1 MATVINDA
9 NYNELLASGK
19 PVVIDFW
26 APWCGPCRSIAPIIE
41 DVAAAYEGKAVIG
54 KYDVDEGDELGVE
67 YGIRNIPTILFFDK
81 EGKMVD
87 KHVGTITRDALAAK
101 LTRCCKF
108 FKTELMRSR
117 SLKQACFYFF
127 AVGESPRDQSMW

>member
-9 NYNELLASGK
+9 NYKSLLESGK

-41 DVAAAYEGKAVIG
+41 DLATAYEGRAIIG

-67 YGIRNIPTILFFDK
+67 YGIRNIPTLLFFDK
-81 EGKMVD
+81 EGNMVD

-101 LTRCCKF
+101 IDAL
-108 FKTELMRSR
+108 L
-117 SLKQACFYFF
+117 
-127 AVGESPRDQSMW
+127 

>member
-1 MATVINDA
+1 MAREINDA
-9 NYNELLASGK
+9 NYKELLESGK

-41 DVAAAYEGKAVIG
+41 ELATAYEGRAIIG
-54 KYDVDEGDELGVE
+54 KYNVDDDSDLGIE
-67 YGIRNIPTILFFDK
+67 YGIRNIPTMLFFDK

-101 LTRCCKF
+101 IDL
-108 FKTELMRSR
+108 L
-117 SLKQACFYFF
+117 L
-127 AVGESPRDQSMW
+127 